1 MWPLPLHLLVC
12 LSFTKHNPNTLLL
25 GLLGTAMRPP
35 VSYGGVVVRHNNN
48 HTYTDDSS
56 SSAVTA
62 LWLDRLSLAAAHMA
76 AAAEKGGLNMSGS
89 SGKVV
94 MVNMNY
100 RCFEEARA
108 YVRTLGLRTVTE
120 FRRWSR
126 SGARPADI
134 PSDPYKAYIEHGWE
148 TWMDFLGTTRERYLP
163 YSTPS
168 PSPHTNTNTS
178 TSTST
183 LNTTPNSTN
192 NTVEDNS
199 SISDLGGG
207 SPTSV
212 GRGASIT
219 PHSPPHS
226 SSHSDPT
233 PTTQHHHHHHSFL
246 PFHEARAYVWKLGLT
261 TQAEYRAWR
270 KGAHRP
276 PNVPTAP
283 DKIYLHNG
291 WISWPDFLGRAKGK
305 PPRMSRPRVDLTLRL

>member
-1 MWPLPLHLLVC
+1 
-12 LSFTKHNPNTLLL
+12 
-25 GLLGTAMRPP
+25 MRPP
-35 VSYGGVVVRHNNN
+35 ATYGGVVVRHNTNHN
-48 HTYTDDSS
+48 TSHTYTDSS
-56 SSAVTA
+56 SSAITA
-62 LWLDRLSLAAAHMA
+62 LWLDHLSLAAAHMA
-76 AAAEKGGLNMSGS
+76 AAAEKGGKPNMSGNNGS

-120 FRRWSR
+120 YRRWSR
-126 SGARPADI
+126 SGSRPADF

-148 TWMDFLGTTRERYLP
+148 TWMDFLGSTRERYL
-163 YSTPS
+163 TLS
-168 PSPHTNTNTS
+168 PPTSSP
-178 TSTST
+178 
-183 LNTTPNSTN
+183 PNN
-192 NTVEDNS
+192 NTEDNS
-199 SISDLGGG
+199 FISDSGGG

-212 GRGASIT
+212 REASIT
-219 PHSPPHS
+219 QHNSHPPHSPH
-226 SSHSDPT
+226 SHSDLT
-233 PTTQHHHHHHSFL
+233 PTQHHHHHSFL
-246 PFHEARAYVWKLGLT
+246 PFHEARAYVWKLGLS

-283 DKIYLHNG
+283 DKIYLHRG